1 MKKLNLAILFLLSLS
16 VAGSILG
23 QTSTPATP
31 GAPAGAGPPAGGGDR
46 NLSDSLRKMSSIEME
61 RMKREA
67 QRPTEKNSAIHSKA
81 QSKFPQIKEDFEGI
95 QIAESAII
103 KTYTTDKK
111 IDYSLIEISAGDII
125 KRAKRLDSNLFA
137 EPLAD
142 KEEAVDDKDKA
153 NTEKTEK
160 PKSLKEL
167 IVDLDTAITNF
178 VSSPIFGNLKVVDPK
193 VAVKTRED
201 LVLIREISEK
211 ISAEAKKLK

>member
-1 MKKLNLAILFLLSLS
+1 MKKSIFSIFLLIAISAFS
-16 VAGSILG
+16 VVFG
-23 QTSTPATP
+23 QTTPVTP
-31 GAPAGAGPPAGGGDR
+31 GAPAGAGTPSGGGDR
-46 NLSDSLRKMSSIEME
+46 NLAESLRKANSIEME

-67 QRPTEKNSAIHSKA
+67 ERPTETNSAVHTKA

-111 IDYSLIEISAGDII
+111 IDYALVEISAEDII
-125 KRAKRLDSNLFA
+125 KRTKRLDSNIFA
-137 EPLAD
+137 EPITK
-142 KEEAVDDKDKA
+142 KEDDDKSKE
-153 NTEKTEK
+153 NTDK
-160 PKSLKEL
+160 PKNLKEL
-167 IVDLDTAITNF
+167 IVELNNAIGNF

-201 LVLIREISEK
+201 LFLVQELSAK